1 MSYIYLFNVKKVLGV
16 KGDGCAG
23 NRYIL
28 IQGTTVAHVRF
39 HRESYRFGLEREG
52 QNEEGEREEERE
64 KHFPIETCHRMN
76 DGSRQQGNHLPERA
90 LLWVL

>member
-23 NRYIL
+23 NGHIL

-39 HRESYRFGLEREG
+39 HRKGYRFGLETEV
-52 QNEEGEREEERE
+52 QNEEGGTEEERE
-64 KHFPIETCHRMN
+64 AFFFFSYRN
-76 DGSRQQGNHLPERA
+76 VS
-90 LLWVL
+90 